1 MTVPQGTVVCVC
13 VIECVGVRVC
23 VCSCA
28 CVSVYVHVCVG
39 GMLGGRRPMF
49 HICLC
54 TIHFM
59 YTCIE

>member
-39 GMLGGRRPMF
+39 GDVGWAASNVSYMS
-49 HICLC
+49 
-54 TIHFM
+54 M
-59 YTCIE
+59 YNSFYVYMY